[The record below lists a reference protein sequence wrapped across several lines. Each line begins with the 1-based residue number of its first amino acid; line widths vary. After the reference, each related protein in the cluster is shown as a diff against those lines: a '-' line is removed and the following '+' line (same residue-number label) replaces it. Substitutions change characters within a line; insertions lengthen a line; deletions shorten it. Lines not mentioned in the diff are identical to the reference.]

1 MLQAQEVD
9 LQVLKKTNFLIK
21 PLHKEV
27 SSYFHSLGQAT
38 TCMKNLKIWLIYLKL
53 KIWEDE
59 NKQSAKEKLEFQF
72 AC

>member
-38 TCMKNLKIWLIYLKL
+38 TCMKNLKI
-53 KIWEDE
+53 
-59 NKQSAKEKLEFQF
+59 
-72 AC
+72 